1 MGKYAGEISEMFEAT
16 FGQQWAK
23 THVFVWFSHSEVKL
37 HMLKILNTQYVWR
50 QTKQMK
56 MKTE

>member
-1 MGKYAGEISEMFEAT
+1 MGKNVREISKMLEAA
-16 FGQQWAK
+16 FGEQWGK

-37 HMLKILNTQYVWR
+37 HMLKILNTQYIRR
-50 QTKQMK
+50 QAKQMR